1 MKTKRALLPVL
12 TGALLLTLGLAGCGA
27 KPADGSKE
35 GGQSNIPDTSAVEE
49 EVKINVT
56 AEGDKKELQVGETV
70 QLHADQEGVE
80 WGTRSPEIVSLKLRE
95 IRRRQRSI
103 HKKEKR
109 ASTLFINLKMSRNC
123 FSE

>member
-35 GGQSNIPDTSAVEE
+35 GGQSNILDTSDVEE

-80 WGTRSPEIVSLKLRE
+80 WGTRFLLAQP
-95 IRRRQRSI
+95 
-103 HKKEKR
+103 
-109 ASTLFINLKMSRNC
+109 A
-123 FSE
+123 